1 MKLESAVGRS
11 ERGFTLIEVMVALAI
26 VGLALPALL
35 FQVMGNVD
43 TEAYLRDKALAQW
56 VAENRLAETRLMR
69 RMGQRVLSGTA
80 SGVEEMGGRDWRWRV
95 QALPTSVDG
104 MRRLQVE
111 VGPQGGEKLIS
122 LVGFIHE

>member
-1 MKLESAVGRS
+1 MILKMKQS
-11 ERGFTLIEVMVALAI
+11 GFTLIEVMVALAV

-69 RMGQRVLSGTA
+69 SMGQRVLSGTA
-80 SGVEEMGGRDWRWRV
+80 SGIEEMGGRRWQWRV
-95 QALPTSVDG
+95 QSLPTSVPG
-104 MRRLQVE
+104 MRRLQFE
-111 VGPQGGEKLIS
+111 VGPQDQESLIS